1 MWLGA
6 SKIQKISRWKKER
19 ITRCSVKCHL
29 RARITVDEELP

>member
-6 SKIQKISRWKKER
+6 SKVQNITCWKKER

-29 RARITVDEELP
+29 RVTITADEELP